1 MLAKIYHINLIQII
15 VSYGSKEGLVI
26 FCLDYALVFVEGDN
40 ITTITTY
47 KRSSMEAREE
57 IPILPTPEIFP

>member
-40 ITTITTY
+40 ITTITKLTY
-47 KRSSMEAREE
+47 ARLV
-57 IPILPTPEIFP
+57 ILQNFNI